1 MPGSLFCAV
10 QTLGMMTL
18 PQNPKLSWNNHLTIL
33 GFVFLFGS
41 VVNSFCSFQV
51 RVLMQ

>member
-18 PQNPKLSWNNHLTIL
+18 PQNPKLYGGSWNNHLSTL
-33 GFVFLFGS
+33 GFVFLFGK
-41 VVNSFCSFQV
+41 VWLIRFVPFG
-51 RVLMQ
+51 